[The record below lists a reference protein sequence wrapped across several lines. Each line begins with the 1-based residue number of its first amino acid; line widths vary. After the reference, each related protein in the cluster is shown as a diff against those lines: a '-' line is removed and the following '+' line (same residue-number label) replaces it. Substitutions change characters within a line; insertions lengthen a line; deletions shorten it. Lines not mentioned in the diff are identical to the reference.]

1 MHFCNSREYA
11 IGYCSLTLD
20 AIRVTIDAAC
30 IVSYIYGVLFAYIM
44 FCIYD
49 VCIISC
55 TSTFQSSLPLEAVSY
70 YETQG
75 ISVVFSIGYE
85 QGKVPRAA
93 HSRTRLRTHS

>member
-1 MHFCNSREYA
+1 M
-11 IGYCSLTLD
+11 LLLVD
-20 AIRVTIDAAC
+20 IRCYQSHDRCCVHCLIHVWCLIC
-30 IVSYIYGVLFAYIM
+30 IH
-44 FCIYD
+44 D

-55 TSTFQSSLPLEAVSY
+55 ASTLQSSLPLEAVSY